1 MLEENIPLV
10 EGFQVYL
17 SDQESANAFHR
28 KKFNIEGVELRAN
41 VKDLG
46 YIQYGLKI
54 HKEIYLENNEKYSC
68 KNYQI
73 NDYNEVSK
81 YELKEFN
88 TNNNIFSVFKIYI
101 FGSYTIDD

>member
-1 MLEENIPLV
+1 MLDENIPLV

-28 KKFNIEGVELRAN
+28 KKFNIEGVELKAN

-73 NDYNEVSK
+73 NEYNKVSK
-81 YELKEFN
+81 YEFTDFN
-88 TNNNIFSVFKIYI
+88 TKQFIFSV
-101 FGSYTIDD
+101 

>member
-1 MLEENIPLV
+1 M
-10 EGFQVYL
+10 YL

-73 NDYNEVSK
+73 NEYNEVSK
-81 YELKEFN
+81 YELKDFN
-88 TNNNIFSVFKIYI
+88 TNNNLFSVFKIDI
-101 FGSYTIDD
+101 FGSYSIDD

>member
-1 MLEENIPLV
+1 MV

-46 YIQYGLKI
+46 YIQYI
-54 HKEIYLENNEKYSC
+54 EIASDWLLFFSNHIIERRKFFAGFF
-68 KNYQI
+68 KRI
-73 NDYNEVSK
+73 NREVVVVRRVA
-81 YELKEFN
+81 F
-88 TNNNIFSVFKIYI
+88 TSVNSSF
-101 FGSYTIDD
+101 TRVN